1 VALEVQTTAAAQNFA
16 PVSRNCLLELFMIL
30 TPSAFWRG
38 NETAANG
45 PDGAPALLVL
55 GRNLLFSAPTP
66 WDSIANGDRNSPL
79 KVSFYVRKYDC
90 EDSAL
95 VRK

>member
-1 VALEVQTTAAAQNFA
+1 
-16 PVSRNCLLELFMIL
+16 MIL
-30 TPSAFWRG
+30 TPSGFWRG

-45 PDGAPALLVL
+45 PDGAPALIVL

-79 KVSFYVRKYDC
+79 KALFYVRKYDC
-90 EDSAL
+90 EDSVL